1 MQEIPKDQN
10 SKIDYF
16 IIFLAPLKHL
26 KFVIITNSIILLII
40 VGIII
45 ISIKLP
51 PEISFLP
58 NIYTAEA
65 KIFIPYKDE
74 SQSLNVNSLA
84 DIANSGLT
92 FEKGIKK
99 TQVIISIL
107 KTNTVLD
114 GIINDYYL
122 KNKPESNYKF
132 IQKLISRDDIRKNI
146 LKNTILKKDDATEF
160 IYISYN
166 DINPL
171 FAKEMV
177 DSYLNIL
184 NKVTLDFALTQ
195 TSVKKRFIQD
205 RLKEITLKL
214 NQSKSDFIYF
224 QQEYGMISPENE
236 ATQITNTVAFLR
248 SQLINKEADLENY
261 RRIHKLNSNEKTDL
275 DYEVEDLRKKII
287 TLTKG
292 KINNSEKN
300 VMISKDTISELS
312 SQYENLKKNVQ
323 NFEDINSS
331 LLKELEITQ
340 IQEKSEGSFFQV
352 LDPPEI
358 PSKKSGPSRVTIIIR
373 FFIYSLL
380 VTCAI
385 VILRE
390 LFNELKNNQIYKE
403 KFEKIKLYLNNK
415 KKHERKK

>member
-10 SKIDYF
+10 LKIDYF

-26 KFVIITNSIILLII
+26 KFVIITSSIILLII

-45 ISIKLP
+45 VSIKLP
-51 PEISFLP
+51 SEKSFLP
-58 NIYTAEA
+58 NIYTSEA

-74 SQSLNVNSLA
+74 NQNIDINSLA

-107 KTNTVLD
+107 QTNTVLD
-114 GIINDYYL
+114 GIINDIYL
-122 KNKPESNYKF
+122 KKRQDINTKF
-132 IQKLISRDDIRKNI
+132 QLKLVSRETIRSI
-146 LKNTILKKDDATEF
+146 IIKNTTLKKDDFTGF

-166 DINPL
+166 DIDPL
-171 FAKEMV
+171 FAKDMI
-177 DSYLNIL
+177 DGYLNML
-184 NKVTLDFALTQ
+184 NKITIDFALTQ
-195 TSVKKRFIQD
+195 TAVKKRFIQD

-214 NQSKSDFIYF
+214 NQAKSDFIYF

-248 SQLINKEADLENY
+248 SQLINKEAELENY
-261 RRIHKLNSNEKTDL
+261 KRIHKLGVAEKTDL

-287 TLTKG
+287 KLTKSS
-292 KINNSEKN
+292 INTSEKN
-300 VMISKDTISELS
+300 VIISKDTISELS

-352 LDPPEI
+352 LDPPEV
-358 PSKKSGPSRVTIIIR
+358 PSKKSGPSRSMIAIQAFVIAFIFII
-373 FFIYSLL
+373 S
-380 VTCAI
+380 I
-385 VILRE
+385 VILKE
-390 LFNELKNNQIYKE
+390 LISELKNNLIYKE
-403 KFEKIKLYLNNK
+403 KIEKIKFYLSNK
-415 KKHERKK
+415 KNK